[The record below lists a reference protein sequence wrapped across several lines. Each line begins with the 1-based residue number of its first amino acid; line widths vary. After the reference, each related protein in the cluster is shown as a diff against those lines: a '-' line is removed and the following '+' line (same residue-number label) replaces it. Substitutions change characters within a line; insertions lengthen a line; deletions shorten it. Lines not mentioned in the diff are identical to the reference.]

1 MMMYISI
8 GIGIEDINNNIANSK
23 RIRTAM
29 LSEAKTRKKEAK
41 EQAINRETSHQL
53 KKKLSHSNAVGSK
66 NPKKLRSEEA

>member
-8 GIGIEDINNNIANSK
+8 GIGIVIGIEDINNNIANSK

-41 EQAINRETSHQL
+41 EQAINRE
-53 KKKLSHSNAVGSK
+53 N
-66 NPKKLRSEEA
+66 

>member
-1 MMMYISI
+1 MMYISI
-8 GIGIEDINNNIANSK
+8 GIGIGIGIVIGIEDINNIANSK

-53 KKKLSHSNAVGSK
+53 KKSYRTAMLSEAKTRK
-66 NPKKLRSEEA
+66 N

>member
-1 MMMYISI
+1 MMMYISIGIGIVIVIVI

-53 KKKLSHSNAVGSK
+53 KKV
-66 NPKKLRSEEA
+66 LRV